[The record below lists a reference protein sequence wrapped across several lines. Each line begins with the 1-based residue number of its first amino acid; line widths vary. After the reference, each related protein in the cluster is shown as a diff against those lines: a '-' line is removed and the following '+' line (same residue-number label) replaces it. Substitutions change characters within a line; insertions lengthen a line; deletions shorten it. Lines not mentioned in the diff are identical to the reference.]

1 MCGRRRW
8 ALARARRSSSP
19 FTAAVQ
25 RSGPVQD
32 RNIAAFGGDPSR
44 VTAAGGSAGA
54 KSVATLL
61 VSPLAR
67 GLFQRAIL
75 QSGSGLD
82 GSVESL
88 ANAEAQGVEL
98 AALLGVRD
106 TGAEAARRLRAVP
119 IDEILAM
126 SARYR
131 ASLMAAGEIAP
142 SPWRSV
148 VDGWAIPNPVDALL
162 KAGAFHRMPILIGT
176 NGDEGSPVVARDARL
191 DSLEAY
197 RGAVARWYRDDDGI
211 LMRSY
216 PALDVAGIVPALQ
229 RLWGDEKYGAP
240 ARAFA
245 RLAAAHDVPVY
256 FYFFTRVGAGAREP
270 GAAHGSETAFFFNQ
284 SRLPLALGSAPYD
297 GTLKQLMSDY
307 YVAFATSGNPNGSAR
322 PQWPRYMAGPEAYLE
337 LGREVSAK
345 QHLRQAEWDA
355 QARVARR
362 HGAIRP

>member
-1 MCGRRRW
+1 
-8 ALARARRSSSP
+8 
-19 FTAAVQ
+19 
-25 RSGPVQD
+25 VQD

-61 VSPLAR
+61 VSPLAK

-245 RLAAAHDVPVY
+245 RLAAAH
-256 FYFFTRVGAGAREP
+256 
-270 GAAHGSETAFFFNQ
+270 GSETALFFNQ
-284 SRLPLALGSAPYD
+284 SKLPAMGRPGSVGSAPRGD
-297 GTLKQLMSDY
+297 Q
-307 YVAFATSGNPNGSAR
+307 A
-322 PQWPRYMAGPEAYLE
+322 
-337 LGREVSAK
+337 
-345 QHLRQAEWDA
+345 LR
-355 QARVARR
+355 RR
-362 HGAIRP
+362 HGVFTDSGPAAAAPFRLCAQCITTWRRRCQVLPAGRATSSRWPSREKA